1 MTLVRYDSSR
11 DIASLQQ
18 GLSRV
23 LEGFY
28 ARPQEDLNRGA
39 WVPLVDIYSDGQ
51 HDLVLKAELPDMKEE
66 EIDLTV
72 EDNTLT
78 LSGERKLDAAV
89 PEQQFHRIERSYG
102 SFART
107 FTLPPTVDT
116 SKVSAQYKAG
126 VLTVRLPLREE
137 AKPNRIKI
145 AVAA

>member
-1 MTLVRYDSSR
+1 MTLVRYDSPR
-11 DIASLQQ
+11 DIAALQQ

-66 EIDLTV
+66 EIELTV

-89 PEQQFHRIERSYG
+89 PEQQSRSRWVSQCTEVGRRIPSLQ
-102 SFART
+102 RT
-107 FTLPPTVDT
+107 R
-116 SKVSAQYKAG
+116 A
-126 VLTVRLPLREE
+126 LTVAAAALR
-137 AKPNRIKI
+137 
-145 AVAA
+145 